1 MGSSKNKV
9 ILQLHVI
16 EEGECTNFSQA
27 GEREIFENVPEKQ
40 YLLKSCMFLIH
51 DGAQWHRTQEALPG
65 WILYEVEV
73 RRQVGIH
80 GWFIGEVLSIVL
92 GI

>member
-1 MGSSKNKV
+1 MTGHSGTE
-9 ILQLHVI
+9 LRRL
-16 EEGECTNFSQA
+16 T
-27 GEREIFENVPEKQ
+27 
-40 YLLKSCMFLIH
+40 
-51 DGAQWHRTQEALPG
+51 G